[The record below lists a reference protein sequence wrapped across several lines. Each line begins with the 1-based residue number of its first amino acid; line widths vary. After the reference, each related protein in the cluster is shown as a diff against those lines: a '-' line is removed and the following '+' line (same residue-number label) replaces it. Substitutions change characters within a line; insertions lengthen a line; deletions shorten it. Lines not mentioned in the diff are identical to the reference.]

1 MQTILITGNMGYV
14 GPRVVA
20 HLRSRYPGVKI
31 KGFDTAYFAANLLDN
46 LLPEYLLDEQILGDV
61 RDITPALFEGVD
73 AVVHLSAISNDPM
86 GNAYERV
93 TRDINLDATLAV
105 ARAAAKPVSGISF
118 SLLHA
123 ACTGLPMTAPATKR
137 PQ

>member
-1 MQTILITGNMGYV
+1 METILITGNMGYV

-20 HLRSRYPGVKI
+20 HLRSSYPGVKN
-31 KGFDTAYFAANLLDN
+31 KGFDTGYFAANLVDN
-46 LLPEYLLDEQILGDV
+46 LLPEHLLDEQTFGDV

-93 TRDINLDATLAV
+93 TRDINLDATLEECAPPARPECAILFSPLPAV
-105 ARAAAKPVSGISF
+105 YTALPTMAPV
-118 SLLHA
+118 
-123 ACTGLPMTAPATKR
+123 TKNQ
-137 PQ
+137 P